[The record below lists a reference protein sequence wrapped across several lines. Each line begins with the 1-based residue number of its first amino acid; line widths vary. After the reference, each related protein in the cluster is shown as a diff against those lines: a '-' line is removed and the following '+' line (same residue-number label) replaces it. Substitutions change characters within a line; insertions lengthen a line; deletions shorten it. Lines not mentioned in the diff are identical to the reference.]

1 MLYGFLW
8 FPTCFAK
15 YCENR
20 ENNRDIH
27 IEPYCVSTAG
37 APPRVQA
44 NTPSSASTNG
54 APYISAPP
62 SVSKDLPSHT
72 STDPPAYVYTAPP
85 SYEAAIADT
94 VE

>member
-1 MLYGFLW
+1 MYSFLW
-8 FPTCFAK
+8 FPTCFATCRK
-15 YCENR
+15 IQDDGDNLFVP
-20 ENNRDIH
+20 H
-27 IEPYCVSTAG
+27 FVSTTD

-54 APYISAPP
+54 APYISALP